1 MVKENIGLQVAQNS
15 QSRTQRGITYQPTVC
30 PYCTSGCGVYLVV
43 ENGEIIGQEP
53 MKSYPTNEGKMCI
66 KGNNTY
72 KLLSHSQRLR
82 RPLVNGKECS
92 WGEALELIV
101 EKFRSVS
108 AEDFGIIGSGKTSNE
123 EGYVLQK
130 FARVV
135 MNTNNIEYCAR
146 FCHSATVAGL
156 GPAVGGGVMQT
167 SQLHIDQADCIFLAG
182 VNVQEN
188 FPGIARR
195 IRRAKNNGTRVIVL
209 DPRVTATVKNLAD
222 IHLQLNP
229 GTDAALLNAMLKVII
244 EDGLENERFVETR
257 TVNYRELKDFV
268 SDIDLE
274 EVQEITSV
282 PLDKIKA
289 SASAFAKAAKGCI
302 LYDEGITQHITGS
315 DNVKLLANLV
325 LLTGHIGKPG
335 TGVNS
340 MRGQISGEGT
350 GDMGCLNVFYPGFK
364 RVNKETAE
372 HFQQLWGVENL
383 PSKPG
388 KTFMDII
395 NTCRIVYMVGV
406 NPMISA
412 PDSNNVRKS
421 LEGLDFLVVQDI
433 FMTETA
439 EIADVVL
446 PAATWVEREG
456 THTGI
461 DRRVYKINEIVEPP
475 GQAKPDWWITMN
487 IANRMGFS
495 DKFDYNSSKD
505 IFEEIR
511 ACVPQYAG
519 ISYERLE
526 NTTGGIHW
534 PCPTEGH
541 PGTPTMFTEKFNTP
555 DGKGHF
561 QLVEYKPPAESTD
574 QEYPF
579 ILTTGRVIF
588 HYHTGSMTRRTDNL
602 YSEVPEA
609 FMQIHPEDAHELKIS
624 DGEKAIVKSRRGQLE
639 IKTSIS
645 PDITRGVVF
654 IPFHFNRENANILT
668 NPAFDPAC
676 KMPEFKVCA
685 VNIEKVDEKK
695 VVYNEN
701 R

>member
-1 MVKENIGLQVAQNS
+1 MTTEVKDQIKYAL
-15 QSRTQRGITYQPTVC
+15 TVC
-30 PYCTSGCGVYLVV
+30 PYCTSGCGLYLVV
-43 ENGEIIGQEP
+43 KNGKVVGQEP
-53 MKSYPTNEGKMCI
+53 MKSYPTNEGKICI
-66 KGNNTY
+66 KGNNAY
-72 KLLSHSQRLR
+72 KLLSHSERLTE
-82 RPLVNGKECS
+82 PLIKGKKAS
-92 WGEALELIV
+92 WEEALKLVAERF
-101 EKFRSVS
+101 KAVS
-108 AEDFGIIGSGKTSNE
+108 SHDFGVLASGKTSNE
-123 EGYVLQK
+123 ESYLLQK

-195 IRRAKNNGTRVIVL
+195 IRRAKDKGARVIVL
-209 DPRVTATVKNLAD
+209 DPRITATVKNLAD
-222 IHLQLNP
+222 IHLQLRP
-229 GTDAALLNAMLKVII
+229 GTDASLLNAMIKII
-244 EDGLENERFVETR
+244 IDDGLENEQFIKTR
-257 TVNYRELKDFV
+257 TADYDELKAFV
-268 SDIDLE
+268 SNIDLE
-274 EVQEITSV
+274 EVQKITSV
-282 PLDKIKA
+282 SLNKIRA
-289 SASAFAKAAKGCI
+289 SASAFAKATKGCI

-372 HFQQLWGVENL
+372 HFEELWGVKNL

-388 KTFMDII
+388 KTYMDII
-395 NTCRIVYMVGV
+395 NTCKTVYMVGV

-421 LEGLDFLVVQDI
+421 LEEMDFLVVEDI

-439 EIADVVL
+439 KLADVVL
-446 PAATWVEREG
+446 PAANWVEREG

-461 DRRVYKINEIVEPP
+461 DRRVYKINKIVEPP

-487 IANRMGFS
+487 IAKQMGFS
-495 DKFDYNSSKD
+495 DKFNHNSSKD

-511 ACVPQYAG
+511 TSVPQYAG

-526 NTTGGIHW
+526 KTAGGIHW
-534 PCPTEGH
+534 PCPSEDH

-561 QLVEYKPPAESTD
+561 QPVEYKPPAELPD
-574 QEYPF
+574 EGYPF

-588 HYHTGSMTRRTDNL
+588 HYHTGTMTRRTDSL
-602 YSEVPEA
+602 SGELPEA
-609 FMQIHPEDAHELKIS
+609 FVQINPKDARSLDID
-624 DGEKAIVKSRRGQLE
+624 DGEKVAVKSRRGRLE
-639 IKTSIS
+639 IKARVSQ
-645 PDITRGVVF
+645 DIAKGVVF
-654 IPFHFNRENANILT
+654 IPFHFDSANANILT

-685 VNIEKVDEKK
+685 VKLKK
-695 VVYNEN
+695 INS
-701 R
+701 

>member
-1 MVKENIGLQVAQNS
+1 MARGTTCLQADQKQKS
-15 QSRTQRGITYQPTVC
+15 QTQPEISYRPTVC
-30 PYCTSGCGVYLVV
+30 PYCTSGCGLYLVV
-43 ENGEIIGQEP
+43 KNGRIIGQEP
-53 MKSYPTNEGKMCI
+53 MKSYPTNEGKLCI
-66 KGNNTY
+66 KGNNTF
-72 KLLSHSQRLR
+72 KLLSHPQRLQK
-82 RPLVNGKECS
+82 PLVNGKESS
-92 WGEALELIV
+92 WEKALEIIA
-101 EKFRSVS
+101 EKFEGVS
-108 AEDFGIIGSGKTSNE
+108 AEDFGILGSGKTSNE
-123 EGYVLQK
+123 EGYILQK

-195 IRRAKNNGTRVIVL
+195 IRRAKRKGTRVIVL

-222 IHLQLNP
+222 IHLQLTP
-229 GTDAALLNAMLKVII
+229 GTDASLLNAMIKVII
-244 EDGLENERFVETR
+244 DDGLENEQFIKTR
-257 TVNYRELKDFV
+257 TADYDELKAFA
-268 SDIDLE
+268 SKIDLE
-274 EVQEITSV
+274 EAQRITSV
-282 PLDKIKA
+282 PLDKIRA
-289 SASAFAKAAKGCI
+289 SAVAFAKAAKGCI

-372 HFQQLWGVENL
+372 HFEELWGVKNL

-395 NTCRIVYMVGV
+395 NTCKVIYAVGV
-406 NPMISA
+406 NPAISA
-412 PDSNNVRKS
+412 PDSNNVSGLLKN
-421 LEGLDFLVVQDI
+421 LDFLVVEDI

-439 EIADVVL
+439 ELADVVL

-461 DRRVYKINEIVEPP
+461 DRRVYKINKAVEPP

-487 IANRMGFS
+487 IAKQMGSS
-495 DKFDYNSSKD
+495 DKFNYNSSKD

-511 ACVPQYAG
+511 TSVPQYAG
-519 ISYERLE
+519 ISYARL
-526 NTTGGIHW
+526 GRADCGIHW
-534 PCPTEGH
+534 PCPSEGH

-561 QLVEYKPPAESTD
+561 QPVEYKPPAELPD
-574 QEYPF
+574 EGYPF

-588 HYHTGSMTRRTDNL
+588 HYHTGSMTRRTDSL
-602 YSEVPEA
+602 YREVPEA
-609 FMQIHPEDAHELKIS
+609 FIQIHPEDARELKIS
-624 DGEKAIVKSRRGQLE
+624 NGEKAIVKSRRGQLQ
-639 IKTSIS
+639 IKTRIS
-645 PDITRGVVF
+645 ADIARGVVF
-654 IPFHFNRENANILT
+654 IPFHFNRANANILT

-685 VNIEKVDEKK
+685 VNIEKAGEK
-695 VVYNEN
+695 
-701 R
+701 

>member
-1 MVKENIGLQVAQNS
+1 MAKETVGIKS
-15 QSRTQRGITYQPTVC
+15 KTQPEINYRPTIC
-30 PYCTSGCGVYLVV
+30 PYCTSGCGLYLVV
-43 ENGEIIGQEP
+43 KDGKVIGQEP
-53 MKSYPTNEGKMCI
+53 MKSYLTNEGKLCI
-66 KGNNTY
+66 KGNNIY
-72 KLLSHSQRLR
+72 KLLSHPDRLQK
-82 RPLVNGKECS
+82 PLVNGKECS
-92 WGEALELIV
+92 WGNALGLIAK
-101 EKFRSVS
+101 KFEGVS

-135 MNTNNIEYCAR
+135 MNTNNIDYCAR

-156 GPAVGGGVMQT
+156 GPAVGSGVMET
-167 SQLHIDQADCIFLAG
+167 SQLDIDQADCIFLAG
-182 VNVQEN
+182 VNIQEN

-195 IRRAKNNGTRVIVL
+195 VRRAKNNGSKVIVL
-209 DPRVTATVKNLAD
+209 DPRNTMTAKNLAD
-222 IHLQLNP
+222 IHLQLKP
-229 GTDAALLNAMLKVII
+229 GTDASLLNAMIKVII
-244 EDGLENERFVETR
+244 DDGLENEHFIKSR
-257 TVNYRELKDFV
+257 TAGYEELKTSV
-268 SDIDLE
+268 SKIDLN
-274 EVQEITSV
+274 EVERITSV
-282 PLDKIKA
+282 PQAEIKDA
-289 SASAFAKAAKGCI
+289 AISFAKADKGCI
-302 LYDEGITQHITGS
+302 LYDQGITQHTTGS

-340 MRGQISGEGT
+340 MRGQISGEGS
-350 GDMGCLNVFYPGFK
+350 GDMGCVNVFYPGFK
-364 RVNKETAE
+364 RVNEETAE
-372 HFQQLWGVENL
+372 RFQRLWGVENL

-395 NTCRIVYMVGV
+395 NTCKAVYMVGV

-461 DRRVYKINEIVEPP
+461 DRRVYKINKIVEPP
-475 GQAKPDWWITMN
+475 GQAKQDWWIIMN
-487 IANRMGFS
+487 IAKQMGFS
-495 DKFDYNSSKD
+495 DKFNYNSSKD

-511 ACVPQYAG
+511 TCIPQYAG
-519 ISYERLE
+519 ISYEGLDK
-526 NTTGGIHW
+526 TIGGIQW
-534 PCPTEGH
+534 PCPSENH
-541 PGTPTMFTEKFNTP
+541 PGTPTMFTEEFNTP

-561 QLVEYKPPAESTD
+561 QAVEYKPPAEPTD
-574 QEYPF
+574 DKYPY

-588 HYHTGSMTRRTDNL
+588 HYHTGSMTRRTDSL
-602 YSEVPEA
+602 SSEVPEA
-609 FMQIHPEDAHELKIS
+609 FVQINPEDAHELRIR
-624 DGEKAIVKSRRGQLE
+624 DGQEVKVRSRRGELQ
-639 IKTSIS
+639 IKAKVGPETNK
-645 PDITRGVVF
+645 GVVF
-654 IPFHFNRENANILT
+654 IPFHFDRSNANVLS

-685 VNIEKVDEKK
+685 VGIEKAGKRGDM
-695 VVYNEN
+695 
-701 R
+701 

>member
-1 MVKENIGLQVAQNS
+1 MSEKTTGLQANQHLKS
-15 QSRTQRGITYQPTVC
+15 QIQPEISYRPTVC

-43 ENGEIIGQEP
+43 KNDKIIGQEP

-66 KGNNTY
+66 KGNNIY
-72 KLLSHSQRLR
+72 KLLSHPQRLR
-82 RPLVNGKECS
+82 KPLVNGKECS
-92 WGEALELIV
+92 WGKALELIT
-101 EKFRSVS
+101 EKFGGVS

-146 FCHSATVAGL
+146 FCHSSTVSGL
-156 GPAVGGGVMQT
+156 GPAVGSGVMET
-167 SQLHIDQADCIFLAG
+167 SQLDINQADCIFLAG
-182 VNVQEN
+182 VNIQEN

-195 IRRAKNNGTRVIVL
+195 IRRAKNNGTKVIVL
-209 DPRVTATVKNLAD
+209 DPRITATVKNLAD
-222 IHLQLNP
+222 IHLQLIP
-229 GTDAALLNAMLKVII
+229 GTDASLLNAMIKVII
-244 EDGLENERFVETR
+244 DDGLENKQFIKAR
-257 TVNYRELKDFV
+257 TAGYDELKAFASNV
-268 SDIDLE
+268 DLE
-274 EVQEITSV
+274 KAQKITSV

-315 DNVKLLANLV
+315 DNVKLLANMV

-335 TGVNS
+335 TGVNP
-340 MRGQISGEGT
+340 MRGQISGEGS
-350 GDMGCLNVFYPGFK
+350 GDMGCVNVFYPGFK

-372 HFQQLWGVENL
+372 HFQRLWGVESL
-383 PSKPG
+383 PSQPG
-388 KTFMDII
+388 KTYMDIL
-395 NTCRIVYMVGV
+395 NTSKVIYMVGV

-421 LEGLDFLVVQDI
+421 LEELDFLVVQDI

-439 EIADVVL
+439 ELADVVL

-461 DRRVYKINEIVEPP
+461 DRRVYKINKIVEPP
-475 GQAKPDWWITMN
+475 GQAKSDWWITMN
-487 IANRMGFS
+487 IAKQMGFS
-495 DKFDYNSSKD
+495 DKFNYNSSKD

-511 ACVPQYAG
+511 TCVPQYAG

-526 NTTGGIHW
+526 KTTGGIHW
-534 PCPTEGH
+534 PCPSEDH

-555 DGKGHF
+555 DGQGHF
-561 QLVEYKPPAESTD
+561 QPVDYKPPAESPD

-609 FMQIHPEDAHELKIS
+609 FIQIHPEDARELNIS
-624 DGEKAIVKSRRGQLE
+624 NGEKAIVKSRRGQLE

-654 IPFHFNRENANILT
+654 IPFHFNRANANILT
-668 NPAFDPAC
+668 NPALDPAC

-685 VNIEKVDEKK
+685 VNIEKADEKI
-695 VVYNEN
+695 

>member
-1 MVKENIGLQVAQNS
+1 MARGTTSLQADQKQKS
-15 QSRTQRGITYQPTVC
+15 QTQPEITYRATVC
-30 PYCTSGCGVYLVV
+30 PYCTSGCGLYLVV
-43 ENGEIIGQEP
+43 KNGRIIGQEP
-53 MKSYPTNEGKMCI
+53 MKSYPTNEGKLCI

-72 KLLSHSQRLR
+72 KLLSHPERLTE
-82 RPLVNGKECS
+82 PLIKGKKSS
-92 WGEALELIV
+92 WEDAFKLV
-101 EKFRSVS
+101 AEKFDGVS

-123 EGYVLQK
+123 EGYILQK

-135 MNTNNIEYCAR
+135 LNTNNVEYCAR

-195 IRRAKNNGTRVIVL
+195 IRRAKNRGTKVIVL

-222 IHLQLNP
+222 IHLQLRP
-229 GTDAALLNAMLKVII
+229 GTDASVLNAMIKVIMD
-244 EDGLENERFVETR
+244 EGLENEQFIKAR
-257 TVNYRELKDFV
+257 TVDYEVLKAFV
-268 SDIDLE
+268 SNIDLE
-274 EVQEITSV
+274 EVQKITSV
-282 PLDKIKA
+282 PLDKIRA
-289 SASAFAKAAKGCI
+289 SAAAFAKAAKGCI

-315 DNVKLLANLV
+315 DNIKLLANLV

-340 MRGQISGEGT
+340 MRGQISGEGS

-372 HFQQLWGVENL
+372 HFKRLWDVENL
-383 PSKPG
+383 PSNPG

-395 NTCRIVYMVGV
+395 NTCKVIYMVGV

-439 EIADVVL
+439 EFADVVL

-461 DRRVYKINEIVEPP
+461 DRRVYKINKIVEPP
-475 GQAKPDWWITMN
+475 GQAKTDWWIIMN
-487 IANRMGFS
+487 IAKQTGFS
-495 DKFDYNSSKD
+495 DKFNYNSSKD

-511 ACVPQYAG
+511 TCIPQYAG
-519 ISYERLE
+519 ISYERLDK
-526 NTTGGIHW
+526 TIGGIHW
-534 PCPTEGH
+534 PCPSEDH

-555 DGKGHF
+555 DGKGYF
-561 QLVEYKPPAESTD
+561 QSVEYKPPAEPSD
-574 QEYPF
+574 REYPF

-588 HYHTGSMTRRTDNL
+588 HYHTGSMTRRTDSL

-609 FMQIHPEDAHELKIS
+609 FVQIHPEDARELEIS
-624 DGEKAIVKSRRGQLE
+624 NGEKAIVKSRRGQLE
-639 IKTSIS
+639 IKTRIS

-654 IPFHFNRENANILT
+654 IPFHFGKTNANILT

-685 VNIEKVDEKK
+685 VNIEKVDEK
-695 VVYNEN
+695 
-701 R
+701 

>member
-1 MVKENIGLQVAQNS
+1 MAKGTTSLQADPHLKS
-15 QSRTQRGITYQPTVC
+15 QTQPEITYRATVC
-30 PYCTSGCGVYLVV
+30 PYCTSGCGLYLVV
-43 ENGEIIGQEP
+43 KNGRIIGQEP
-53 MKSYPTNEGKMCI
+53 MKSYPTNEGKLCI
-66 KGNNTY
+66 KGNNIF
-72 KLLSHSQRLR
+72 KLLSHPERLTE
-82 RPLVNGKECS
+82 PLIKGKKSS
-92 WGEALELIV
+92 WEDAFKLV
-101 EKFRSVS
+101 AEKFDGVS
-108 AEDFGIIGSGKTSNE
+108 AEDFGILGSGKTSNE
-123 EGYVLQK
+123 EGYILQK

-135 MNTNNIEYCAR
+135 LNTNNVEYCAR

-195 IRRAKNNGTRVIVL
+195 IRRAKNRGTKVIVL
-209 DPRVTATVKNLAD
+209 DPRITATAKNLAD
-222 IHLQLNP
+222 IHLQLTP
-229 GTDAALLNAMLKVII
+229 GTDASLLNAMIKVII
-244 EDGLENERFVETR
+244 DDGLENEQFIKTR
-257 TVNYRELKDFV
+257 TADYDELKAFV
-268 SDIDLE
+268 SNIDLE
-274 EVQEITSV
+274 EVQKITSV
-282 PLDKIKA
+282 PLDKIRA
-289 SASAFAKAAKGCI
+289 SAAAFAKAAKGCI

-335 TGVNS
+335 TGVNP
-340 MRGQISGEGT
+340 MRGQISGEGS
-350 GDMGCLNVFYPGFK
+350 GDMGCVNVFYPGFR

-372 HFQQLWGVENL
+372 HFEELWGVKNL

-388 KTFMDII
+388 KTYMDII
-395 NTCRIVYMVGV
+395 NTCKTVYMVGV

-421 LEGLDFLVVQDI
+421 LEELDFLVVEDI

-439 EIADVVL
+439 ELADVVL

-461 DRRVYKINEIVEPP
+461 DRRVYKINKIVEPP

-487 IANRMGFS
+487 IAKQMGFS
-495 DKFDYNSSKD
+495 DKFNYNSSKD

-511 ACVPQYAG
+511 TCVPQYAG

-526 NTTGGIHW
+526 KTTGGIHW
-534 PCPTEGH
+534 PCPSEDH

-555 DGKGHF
+555 DSKGHF
-561 QLVEYKPPAESTD
+561 QPVEYKPPAELPD
-574 QEYPF
+574 EGYPF

-588 HYHTGSMTRRTDNL
+588 HYHTGSMTRRTDSL

-609 FMQIHPEDAHELKIS
+609 FIQIHPEDARELKIS
-624 DGEKAIVKSRRGQLE
+624 NDEKALVKSRRGQVKV
-639 IKTSIS
+639 KTRIS
-645 PDITRGVVF
+645 SDITKGVVF
-654 IPFHFNRENANILT
+654 IPFHFNRANANILT
-668 NPAFDPAC
+668 NPAFDPSC

-685 VNIEKVDEKK
+685 VNIEKAGEK
-695 VVYNEN
+695 
-701 R
+701 

>member
-1 MVKENIGLQVAQNS
+1 MTTEVKDQIKYAL
-15 QSRTQRGITYQPTVC
+15 TVC
-30 PYCTSGCGVYLVV
+30 PYCTSGCGLYLVV
-43 ENGEIIGQEP
+43 KNGKVVGQEP
-53 MKSYPTNEGKMCI
+53 MKSYPTNEGKICI
-66 KGNNTY
+66 KGNNAY
-72 KLLSHSQRLR
+72 KLLSHSERLTE
-82 RPLVNGKECS
+82 PLIKGKKAS
-92 WGEALELIV
+92 WEEALKLV
-101 EKFRSVS
+101 AARFKAVS
-108 AEDFGIIGSGKTSNE
+108 SHDFGVLASGKTSNE
-123 EGYVLQK
+123 ESYLLQK

-195 IRRAKNNGTRVIVL
+195 IRRAKDKGARVIVL
-209 DPRVTATVKNLAD
+209 DPRITATVKNLAD
-222 IHLQLNP
+222 IHLQIKP
-229 GTDAALLNAMLKVII
+229 GTDAALLNAMAKIII
-244 EDGLENERFVETR
+244 EQGLQNQQFIKDR
-257 TVNYRELKDFV
+257 TTGFEELEASVLKTDLNKAE
-268 SDIDLE
+268 DI
-274 EVQEITSV
+274 TTV
-282 PLDKIKA
+282 PLDKIKDA
-289 SASAFAKAAKGCI
+289 AISFAKSDNGCI

-315 DNVKLLANLV
+315 DNVKALANLV

-335 TGVNS
+335 TGVNP
-340 MRGQISGEGT
+340 MRGQISGEGS
-350 GDMGCLNVFYPGFK
+350 GDMGCVNVFYPGFK

-372 HFQQLWGVENL
+372 HFQRLWGVENL

-395 NTCRIVYMVGV
+395 NTCKTVYMVGV

-412 PDSNNVRKS
+412 PDSNNVKKS
-421 LEGLDFLVVQDI
+421 LEGLDFLVVEDI

-439 EIADVVL
+439 ELADVVL

-461 DRRVYKINEIVEPP
+461 DRRVYKINKVVEPA
-475 GQAKPDWWITMN
+475 GQVKSDWWITMN
-487 IANRMGFS
+487 IAKQMGFS
-495 DKFDYNSSKD
+495 DKFNYNSSKD

-511 ACVPQYAG
+511 TCVPQYAG

-526 NTTGGIHW
+526 KTTGGIHW
-534 PCPTEGH
+534 PCPSEDH
-541 PGTPTMFTEKFNTP
+541 PGTPTMFTKQFNTP

-561 QLVEYKPPAESTD
+561 QCVEYKPAAELPD
-574 QEYPF
+574 EQYPY

-588 HYHTGSMTRRTDNL
+588 HYHTGTMTRRTDSL
-602 YSEVPEA
+602 SSELPEA
-609 FMQIHPEDAHELKIS
+609 FVQINPKDARSLDID
-624 DGEKAIVKSRRGQLE
+624 DGEKVSVKSRRGRLE
-639 IKTSIS
+639 IKARVSQ
-645 PDITRGVVF
+645 DIAKGVVF
-654 IPFHFNRENANILT
+654 IPFHFDSANANILT

-685 VNIEKVDEKK
+685 VKLKK
-695 VVYNEN
+695 INS
-701 R
+701 

>member
-1 MVKENIGLQVAQNS
+1 MTTQVKDQIKYAL
-15 QSRTQRGITYQPTVC
+15 TVC
-30 PYCTSGCGVYLVV
+30 PYCTSGCGLYLVV
-43 ENGEIIGQEP
+43 KNGKVVGQEP
-53 MKSYPTNEGKMCI
+53 MKSYPTNEGKICI

-72 KLLSHSQRLR
+72 KLLSHSERLTE
-82 RPLVNGKECS
+82 PLIKGKKAS
-92 WGEALELIV
+92 WEEALKLVAERF
-101 EKFRSVS
+101 KAVS
-108 AEDFGIIGSGKTSNE
+108 SHDFGVLASGKTSNE
-123 EGYVLQK
+123 ESYLLQK

-195 IRRAKNNGTRVIVL
+195 IRRAKDKGARVIVL
-209 DPRVTATVKNLAD
+209 DPRITATVKNLAD
-222 IHLQLNP
+222 IHLQIKP
-229 GTDAALLNAMLKVII
+229 GTDAALLNAMAKIII
-244 EDGLENERFVETR
+244 EQGLQNQQFIKDR
-257 TVNYRELKDFV
+257 TTGFEELKASV
-268 SDIDLE
+268 LKTDLNKAE
-274 EVQEITSV
+274 ENTTV
-282 PLDKIKA
+282 PLDKIKDA
-289 SASAFAKAAKGCI
+289 AISFAKSDNGCI

-315 DNVKLLANLV
+315 DNVKALANLV

-335 TGVNS
+335 TGVNP
-340 MRGQISGEGT
+340 MRGQISGEGS
-350 GDMGCLNVFYPGFK
+350 GDMGCVNVFYPGFR

-372 HFQQLWGVENL
+372 HFQRLWGVENL

-395 NTCRIVYMVGV
+395 NTCKTVYMVGV

-421 LEGLDFLVVQDI
+421 LEELDFLVVEDI

-439 EIADVVL
+439 ELADVVL

-461 DRRVYKINEIVEPP
+461 DRRVYKINKIVEPP

-487 IANRMGFS
+487 IAKQMGFS
-495 DKFDYNSSKD
+495 DKFNHNSSKD

-511 ACVPQYAG
+511 TSVPQYAG

-526 NTTGGIHW
+526 KTAGGIHW
-534 PCPTEGH
+534 PCPSEDH

-561 QLVEYKPPAESTD
+561 QPVEYKPPAELPD
-574 QEYPF
+574 EGYPF

-588 HYHTGSMTRRTDNL
+588 HYHTGSMTRRTDTL
-602 YSEVPEA
+602 YGELPEA
-609 FMQIHPEDAHELKIS
+609 FIQINPKDARSLDID
-624 DGEKAIVKSRRGQLE
+624 DGEKVAVKSRRGRLE
-639 IKTSIS
+639 IKARVSQDIS
-645 PDITRGVVF
+645 KGVVF
-654 IPFHFNRENANILT
+654 IPFHFDSANANILT

-685 VNIEKVDEKK
+685 VKLKK
-695 VVYNEN
+695 INS
-701 R
+701 

>member
-1 MVKENIGLQVAQNS
+1 MAKETIGLQADPHLKS
-15 QSRTQRGITYQPTVC
+15 QTQPEIKYRPTVC
-30 PYCTSGCGVYLVV
+30 PYCTSGCGLYLVV
-43 ENGEIIGQEP
+43 QNGRIIGQEP
-53 MKSYPTNEGKMCI
+53 MKSYPTNEGKLCI

-72 KLLSHSQRLR
+72 KLLSHPERLTE
-82 RPLVNGKECS
+82 PLIKGKKSS
-92 WGEALELIV
+92 WEDAFKLIA
-101 EKFRSVS
+101 EKFDGVS
-108 AEDFGIIGSGKTSNE
+108 SEDFGIIGSGKTSNE
-123 EGYVLQK
+123 EGYILQK

-135 MNTNNIEYCAR
+135 MKTNNIEYCAR

-182 VNVQEN
+182 VNIQEN

-195 IRRAKNNGTRVIVL
+195 VRRAKNNGTKVIVL

-222 IHLQLNP
+222 IHLQLRP
-229 GTDAALLNAMLKVII
+229 GTDAAVLNAMIKVIMD
-244 EDGLENERFVETR
+244 EGLENEQFIKAR
-257 TVNYRELKDFV
+257 TVDYEGLKAFV
-268 SDIDLE
+268 SNIDLE
-274 EVQEITSV
+274 EVQKITSV
-282 PLDKIKA
+282 SLDEIRA
-289 SASAFAKAAKGCI
+289 SAVAFAKATKGCI

-335 TGVNS
+335 TGVNP
-340 MRGQISGEGT
+340 MRGQISGEGS
-350 GDMGCLNVFYPGFK
+350 GDMGCVNVFYPGFR

-372 HFQQLWGVENL
+372 HFQRLWGVENL

-395 NTCRIVYMVGV
+395 NTCKSVYMVGV

-421 LEGLDFLVVQDI
+421 LEEMDFLVVEDI

-439 EIADVVL
+439 ELADVVL
-446 PAATWVEREG
+446 PAANWVEREG

-461 DRRVYKINEIVEPP
+461 DRRVYKINKIVEPP
-475 GQAKPDWWITMN
+475 GQAKQDWWITMN
-487 IANRMGFS
+487 IAKQMGFS
-495 DKFDYNSSKD
+495 DKFNYNSSKD

-511 ACVPQYAG
+511 TCIPQYAG
-519 ISYERLE
+519 ISYKRLDK
-526 NTTGGIHW
+526 TIGGIYW
-534 PCPTEGH
+534 PCPSEDH

-561 QLVEYKPPAESTD
+561 QSVEYKPPAEPSD
-574 QEYPF
+574 REYPF

-602 YSEVPEA
+602 YSEMPEA
-609 FMQIHPEDAHELKIS
+609 FIQIHPEDARELKIS
-624 DGEKAIVKSRRGQLE
+624 NGEKAIVKSRRGQLE
-639 IKTSIS
+639 IKTRIS
-645 PDITRGVVF
+645 LDIIRGVVF
-654 IPFHFNRENANILT
+654 IPFHFGKTNANILT

-685 VNIEKVDEKK
+685 VNIEKVDEK
-695 VVYNEN
+695 
-701 R
+701 